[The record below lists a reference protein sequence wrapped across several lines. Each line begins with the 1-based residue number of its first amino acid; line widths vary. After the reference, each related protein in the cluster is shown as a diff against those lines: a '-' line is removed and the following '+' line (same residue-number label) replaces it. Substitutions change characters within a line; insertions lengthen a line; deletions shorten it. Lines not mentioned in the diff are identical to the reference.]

1 MTSRRNVLLRL
12 ARRNVVRQWRR
23 SLLTGMAMMLG
34 VVALVMARTI
44 GDGAHE
50 DWIDSGVR
58 MGTGHVALQHPEF
71 RFSRKLDHRLTATA
85 RERIFAALEA
95 PDVAPHVAQVVPRL
109 EVMGLANSPTAAVP
123 VSIMGVDPDV
133 EALFSQLGVEQRL
146 VEGRYLEP
154 GDRLHAYV
162 GQRLAQRLDL
172 ALGSRLVLTA
182 QDAGGDIAGQLVRVV
197 GIFRTGV
204 PEVDEGIVH
213 IPLAT
218 AQEWLGV
225 EGDLTTVA
233 VLLTSAWDVPRALR
247 RLRVRVGETA
257 GGVAVLGWREA
268 MPELDA
274 AIKLDDFWGYVF
286 NIVLFVIVALAI
298 VNTILMSVLYRTRE
312 FGVLRALGLTKR
324 ETATVVFTEGMI
336 LTTVA
341 GLIGVVLG
349 FGVTWLLWR
358 NGLDYSGALEGELT
372 FSGVVLDTVIVPVF
386 RQAQL
391 VMSLG
396 SIVVIGMLA
405 SLYPAYRATRI
416 DVAEAMKFEA

>member
-1 MTSRRNVLLRL
+1 MNRRSILLRL

-58 MGTGHVALQHPEF
+58 MGTGHVVLQHPQF
-71 RFSRKLDHRLTATA
+71 RFSRKLEDRLTTGA
-85 RERIFAALEA
+85 RERVFAALDA
-95 PDVAPHVAQVVPRL
+95 SGVASHVAQVAPRL

-123 VSIMGVDPDV
+123 VSIIGADPEL
-133 EALFSQLGVEQRL
+133 EARFSQLGVEQRL

-172 ALGSRLVLTA
+172 TLGSRLVLTA
-182 QDAGGDIAGQLVRVV
+182 QDAEGDIAGQLVRVV
-197 GIFRTGV
+197 GIYRTGV
-204 PEVDEGIVH
+204 PEVDESIVH

-225 EGDLTTVA
+225 GDDVTTVA
-233 VLLTSAWDVPRALR
+233 VLLTSAWDVPRALGH
-247 RLRVRVGETA
+247 LRERVGEA
-257 GGVAVLGWREA
+257 GDGIAVLGWREA

-286 NIVLFVIVALAI
+286 NIVLFIIVALAI

-324 ETATVVFTEGMI
+324 ETATVVFVEGML
-336 LTTVA
+336 LTAVA

-349 FGVTWLLWR
+349 FGLTWLLWR
-358 NGLDYSGALEGELT
+358 NGLDYSGALEGEIS

-386 RQAQL
+386 RSVQV

-396 SIVVIGMLA
+396 AIVIVGLLA

>member
-1 MTSRRNVLLRL
+1 MRRYAILLRL
-12 ARRNVVRQWRR
+12 ARRNVVRHWRR

-58 MGTGHVALQHPEF
+58 MSSGHVALQHPEF
-71 RFSRKLDHRLTATA
+71 RFSRKLEHRLTAPA
-85 RERIFAALEA
+85 RERVFAALEA
-95 PDVAPHVAQVVPRL
+95 SGVASHVAQVAPRL

-123 VSIMGVDPDV
+123 VRIMGVAPDL
-133 EALFSQLGVEQRL
+133 EAAFSQLGVEQRL

-154 GDRLHAYV
+154 GDRLHAFV

-172 ALGSRLVLTA
+172 TLGSRLVLTA
-182 QDAGGDIAGQLVRVV
+182 QDADGDIAGQLVRVV
-197 GIFRTGV
+197 GIYRTGV
-204 PEVDEGIVH
+204 PEVDESIVH

-218 AQEWLGV
+218 AQEWLAV
-225 EGDLTTVA
+225 EDDVTTVA
-233 VLLTSAWDVPRALR
+233 VLLTSAWDVPRVLR
-247 RLRVRVGETA
+247 RLRGPIDEVDVE
-257 GGVAVLGWREA
+257 VIVLSWRQA
-268 MPELDA
+268 TPELDA

-286 NIVLFVIVALAI
+286 NVVLFIIVALAI

-336 LTTVA
+336 LTAVA
-341 GLIGVVLG
+341 GMVGVVLG
-349 FGVTWLLWR
+349 FSVTWLLWR

-372 FSGVVLDTVIVPVF
+372 FSGVVLDTVVVPVF
-386 RQAQL
+386 RRVQL
-391 VMSLG
+391 IMSLG
-396 SIVVIGMLA
+396 SIVVVGLLA

>member
-1 MTSRRNVLLRL
+1 MKRHVILLRL
-12 ARRNVVRQWRR
+12 ARRNVVRHWRR

-58 MGTGHVALQHPEF
+58 MGSGHVAVQHPEF
-71 RFSRKLDHRLTATA
+71 RFSRKLEHRLTAPA
-85 RERIFAALEA
+85 RERVFAALEA
-95 PDVAPHVAQVVPRL
+95 SGVASHVAQVAPRL

-123 VSIMGVDPDV
+123 VRIMGVDSNL
-133 EALFSQLGVEQRL
+133 EAAFSQLGVEQRL

-154 GDRLHAYV
+154 GDRLHAFV

-172 ALGSRLVLTA
+172 TLGSRLVLTT
-182 QDAGGDIAGQLVRVV
+182 QDADGDIAGQLVRVA
-197 GIFRTGV
+197 GIYRTGV
-204 PEVDEGIVH
+204 PEVDESIVH

-218 AQEWLGV
+218 AQEWLAV
-225 EGDLTTVA
+225 EGDVTTVA
-233 VLLTSAWDVPRALR
+233 VLLTSAWDVTRVLR
-247 RLRVRVGETA
+247 RLRGDVEEADVE
-257 GGVAVLGWREA
+257 VAVLSWRQA
-268 MPELDA
+268 TPELDA

-286 NIVLFVIVALAI
+286 NVVLFIIVALAI

-336 LTTVA
+336 LTAVA
-341 GLIGVVLG
+341 GLVGVVLG
-349 FGVTWLLWR
+349 FSVTWLLWR

-372 FSGVVLDTVIVPVF
+372 FSGVVLDTMVVPVF
-386 RQAQL
+386 RGVQ
-391 VMSLG
+391 VIMSLG
-396 SIVVIGMLA
+396 SIVIVGLLA